1 MSEGGLFQQFIVSIS
16 VPYIIK
22 KIDFIDKLRHLLYL
36 QVLRLSKKSSESLAF
51 SCFYGIIKKVM
62 KGAENRKTRKKSN

>member
-22 KIDFIDKLRHLLYL
+22 EIHKIVNMINSEKNQLNISHIDK
-36 QVLRLSKKSSESLAF
+36 
-51 SCFYGIIKKVM
+51 
-62 KGAENRKTRKKSN
+62 